1 MILICG
7 EAKSVGSTSALS
19 RLNMKVAFA
28 WILASS
34 LVRPTLTTR
43 SESFELHVCVQYI
56 IHACV
61 YECRVERR
69 EMGGKREGVEGKDA
83 SRPGDIVHHG
93 EPYSR

>member
-1 MILICG
+1 MRFVRGHTGEFWRNSGGLNLILIRG

-43 SESFELHVCVQYI
+43 SESFELHVCV
-56 IHACV
+56 
-61 YECRVERR
+61 YECRVENGDGR
-69 EMGGKREGVEGKDA
+69 EEGGG
-83 SRPGDIVHHG
+83 
-93 EPYSR
+93 

>member
-1 MILICG
+1 MILIRG

-43 SESFELHVCVQYI
+43 SESFELHVRV
-56 IHACV
+56 HVCV
-61 YECRVERR
+61 YECRVCVERR
-69 EMGGKREGVEGKDA
+69 EMGGKGEGVKGKDA